1 LQSSTKSGD
10 HGETIRS
17 VLLWHF
23 GAGHSHPVSKISQ
36 LAVGRFIMSPLV
48 WAMIA
53 VVVILGI
60 AALVSARQAEQEKP
74 KPSVVADLEPARVWS
89 PTLET
94 VRMRTQ
100 YEVETDEDL
109 AVIEEVYREDRR
121 SKRAQLALERLAAI
135 TPSTPSSKK

>member
-1 LQSSTKSGD
+1 
-10 HGETIRS
+10 
-17 VLLWHF
+17 
-23 GAGHSHPVSKISQ
+23 
-36 LAVGRFIMSPLV
+36 MSPLV

-53 VVVILGI
+53 VVVILGV
-60 AALVSARQAEQEKP
+60 AALVTAKQAEQEKP
-74 KPSVVADLEPARVWS
+74 KSSVVADLEPARVWS
-89 PTLET
+89 PTIEA

>member
-1 LQSSTKSGD
+1 
-10 HGETIRS
+10 
-17 VLLWHF
+17 
-23 GAGHSHPVSKISQ
+23 
-36 LAVGRFIMSPLV
+36 MSPLV

-60 AALVSARQAEQEKP
+60 AALVSAKQAEQEKP
-74 KPSVVADLEPARVWS
+74 RSSVVADPEPARVWS
-89 PTLET
+89 PTIEA